1 MELRAY
7 IIKTTYLIPKSLK
20 ILSSLELNDIK
31 YDFAKGSD
39 EYPKTMKE
47 GFNKIKKL
55 WRRKL

>member
-7 IIKTTYLIPKSLK
+7 IKKTTSLIPKSLK
-20 ILSSLELNDIK
+20 ILSSLELDSIK

-39 EYPKTMKE
+39 EYPKTIKE
-47 GFNKIKKL
+47 AVNKIKKL